1 MAAVYV
7 LSKAGKPLMPT
18 TRCGHVRHLLKQK
31 KAKVVATKPFTIQL
45 LYECPEEKQPLVLGI
60 DPGRTNIGVAVVKED
75 GEPVFSAEV
84 RTRNKEIPKLM
95 TSRRAFRQAHRR
107 LGRRKVR
114 QRRAKKAGTVI
125 PGGSIKRVLPGCE
138 EPIECKLIRN
148 KEVRFNNRKRPAG
161 WLTPTANQLL
171 LTHLN
176 VVKKIQKFIPLSD
189 VVLELNKFAFMA
201 IDNPNIRRWEYQKG
215 SLHGFSS
222 VEDVVFRLQ
231 EGHCIFCKKPIAH
244 YHHVVPVS
252 KGGSNTL
259 KNRVGVCKKHHG
271 LVHTDAAWRE
281 KLTRKKAGANKKY
294 HALSVLNQIIPRLE
308 RELATAFPGHCFVT
322 EGQSTKAFRD
332 ANGVEKTHHSDA
344 YCIACSILP
353 TAKVSVPEQMFEIRQ
368 FRRHDRQ
375 AVHQAMLDR
384 KYYLDGKLV
393 AKNRHKATEQF
404 SDSLEEFVAK
414 GGDVSQLVV
423 KEHKPVYKRQDRWM
437 PGSIILFDGT
447 VGVLDHSAGFHN
459 GKVDYY
465 FDTKGNRSHSNKC
478 ILLARST
485 GLVVV

>member
-7 LSKAGKPLMPT
+7 LSKAGKPLMAT

-125 PGGSIKRVLPGCE
+125 PGGSIKRVLPVCE

-148 KEVRFNNRKRPAG
+148 KEARFNNRKRPAG

-201 IDNPNIRRWEYQKG
+201 IDNPNIRRWQYQKG

-244 YHHVVPVS
+244 YHHIGTFAGLHWYYTETAEGRRAVIDQQ
-252 KGGSNTL
+252 SNI
-259 KNRVGVCKKHHG
+259 NNG
-271 LVHTDAAWRE
+271 
-281 KLTRKKAGANKKY
+281 
-294 HALSVLNQIIPRLE
+294 LE
-308 RELATAFPGHCFVT
+308 RTINILNADGEVIRTYTGVIDI
-322 EGQSTKAFRD
+322 EGNDGGYVVFD
-332 ANGVEKTHHSDA
+332 YNGRCYTYYNCYLES
-344 YCIACSILP
+344 IADI
-353 TAKVSVPEQMFEIRQ
+353 E
-368 FRRHDRQ
+368 
-375 AVHQAMLDR
+375 
-384 KYYLDGKLV
+384 
-393 AKNRHKATEQF
+393 
-404 SDSLEEFVAK
+404 
-414 GGDVSQLVV
+414 
-423 KEHKPVYKRQDRWM
+423 
-437 PGSIILFDGT
+437 
-447 VGVLDHSAGFHN
+447 
-459 GKVDYY
+459 
-465 FDTKGNRSHSNKC
+465 
-478 ILLARST
+478 
-485 GLVVV
+485 